1 MAMPS
6 RWVDRLVIAIA
17 RLAAAAFFRRIEV
30 VGLPRLPRG
39 RPLVLVGNHNNSLVD
54 PLLFVAALPVMPRF
68 LGKSTLWEKP
78 LLRPILALA
87 AVIPVYRRQDEGV
100 DTSKNLET
108 FGRCHELLA
117 QGGSLGL
124 FPEGIS
130 HNASRLA
137 PIRTGAARIVL
148 EAEERFP
155 GLGVWVVPIGL
166 IFDAK
171 ERFRSRVLVEVG
183 EAIDPAPEIAAY
195 TTDPQGAVRRL
206 TARIEDGL
214 EAVTLNYESWD
225 EAALIGRAADLFER
239 PGLSLPRDR
248 SLAEDFSLH
257 HQLIEGFAG
266 LKARHPE
273 HTSEVA
279 ARVASYER
287 LLSAVGLADEQVA
300 SRYPVPS
307 VLKFLLRSVP
317 GLVASAPLA
326 VVGMLLNWA
335 PYRLAGAISRRVADE
350 PDVASTY
357 KLFPS
362 LLLFPGFWLAEA
374 ILAWWLAGG
383 WAALAASVAGPALGW
398 LAVRFNDRR
407 QSLVREARAYWL
419 LATRQRLAE
428 ELRRRRRL
436 AHVAVQSL
444 VELAAAGA
452 SSQTVDD
459 PSILS

>member
-1 MAMPS
+1 MLS
-6 RWVDRLVIAIA
+6 RWVDVFVVAVA

-54 PLLFVAALPVMPRF
+54 ALLFVAALPVMPRF
-68 LGKSTLWEKP
+68 LAKSTLWEKT

-87 AVIPVYRRQDEGV
+87 GVIPVYRRQDEGV
-100 DTSKNLET
+100 DTTKNLDT
-108 FGRCHELLA
+108 FSRCHELLA
-117 QGGSLGL
+117 RSGALGL
-124 FPEGIS
+124 FPEGTS
-130 HNASRLA
+130 HSGSRLA

-148 EAEERFP
+148 EAEARFG
-155 GLGVWVVPIGL
+155 GLGIRVVPVGL

-195 TTDPQGAVRRL
+195 GTDPQAAVKTL

-214 EAVTLNYESWD
+214 EAVTLNYESWE
-225 EAALIGRAADLFER
+225 EAALVGRAADLFER

-257 HQLIEGFAG
+257 RQLIEGFAS
-266 LKARHPE
+266 LETHLPE
-273 HTSEVA
+273 RTREVA
-279 ARVASYER
+279 AEVASYDR
-287 LLSAVGLADEQVA
+287 LLSTVGLTDEQVA

-317 GLVASAPLA
+317 GLVVTAPLA
-326 VVGMLLNWA
+326 GVGMLLNGL

-362 LLLFPGFWLAEA
+362 LLLFPGFWLAECA
-374 ILAWWLAGG
+374 LAGWLGGG
-383 WAALAASVAGPALGW
+383 WAALGTLVAGPALGW
-398 LAVRFNDRR
+398 LAIRFNDRR
-407 QSLVREARAYWL
+407 RSLVREARAYWV
-419 LATRQRLAE
+419 LATRQRLAD
-428 ELRRRRRL
+428 ELRRRRRA
-436 AHVAVQSL
+436 AHEAVMKL
-444 VELAAAGA
+444 VRLSTQGSA
-452 SSQTVDD
+452 SHPVDD
-459 PSILS
+459 PPILS